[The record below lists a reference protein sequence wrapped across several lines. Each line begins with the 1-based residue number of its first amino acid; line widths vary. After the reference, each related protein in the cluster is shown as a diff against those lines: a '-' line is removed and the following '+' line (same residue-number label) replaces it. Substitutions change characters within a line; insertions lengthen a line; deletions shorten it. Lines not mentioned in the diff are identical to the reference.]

1 MNIRGRQD
9 VASFLS
15 PIPIAG
21 RIFFSEKRC
30 EPLGPVDAHQ
40 DVGYSDDRRND
51 TMMKAISFLLLAAL
65 LSGCGKNSDD
75 NSAALALLAMGGSAA
90 CSTAVANSSDNL
102 STTTVTGKY
111 KVVDTNQT
119 LCYNSTTSA
128 TEDCTG
134 LGYDGSYP
142 GNQPSYT
149 NNGNG
154 TVTDNVTGL
163 MWTRSTDINN
173 DGTVNYSDKMYQCEA
188 ESYCE
193 NLTAGGHSDWRL
205 PDIKTLYSLIQ
216 FSGKDASTFLGTDTS
231 GLTPFIDTTA
241 FDRAFGDQDAGDR
254 IIDAQY
260 ATSTIYVST
269 TMNGDTTM
277 FGVNFVDGR
286 IKGYPATKNKYY
298 VRCVR
303 GESDYGKNNFSITD
317 NGTTVTDHATGL
329 VWQQADYLSTDWQ
342 DAVDYC
348 ENLSLGMKTDWRLPN
363 VKELQ
368 SIVDYSRSPDTTS
381 SAALDAKF
389 SATSFT
395 SENGRTEW
403 GYYWASTTHVDND
416 NDAQSATNATYVSFG
431 RALGYMNGSMMD
443 VHGAGAQRSNDKTNI
458 ATEEGASS
466 ANLGQGL
473 FYYHGPQGDILRLNN
488 RVRCVRAGN

>member
-1 MNIRGRQD
+1 
-9 VASFLS
+9 
-15 PIPIAG
+15 
-21 RIFFSEKRC
+21 
-30 EPLGPVDAHQ
+30 
-40 DVGYSDDRRND
+40 
-51 TMMKAISFLLLAAL
+51 MMKAISFLLLAAL
-65 LSGCGKNSDD
+65 LHGCGKSSDD
-75 NSAALALLAMGGSAA
+75 NSAALALLATGGSAG
-90 CSTAVANSSDNL
+90 CSTGVANSATDVP
-102 STTTVTGKY
+102 TTTATGKY
-111 KVVDTNQT
+111 KVVDTKQT

-128 TEDCTG
+128 TVSCSG
-134 LGYDGSYP
+134 LGYDGSYS

-173 DGTVNYSDKMYQCEA
+173 DTFVNSSDKRFQSDA
-188 ESYCE
+188 VTYCE
-193 NLTAGGHSDWRL
+193 NLTLGGHSDWRL

-216 FSGKDASTFLGTDTS
+216 FSGKDASTYLGTDTS

-241 FDRAFGDQDAGDR
+241 FDRVFGDQDAGDR

-269 TMNGDTTM
+269 TMNGDKTM

-286 IKGYPATKNKYY
+286 IKGYPATKSKYY

-303 GESDYGKNNFSITD
+303 GESDYGKNNFSVTD
-317 NGTTVTDHATGL
+317 SGATVTDDATGL
-329 VWQQADYLSTDWQ
+329 VWQQADASSTNWQ

-348 ENLSLGMKTDWRLPN
+348 ENLSLAGETDWRLPN

-395 SENGRTEW
+395 NENGCTDW

-416 NDAQSATNATYVSFG
+416 NDAQSATNATYLSFG
-431 RALGYMNGSMMD
+431 RALGYMTGSMLD

>member
-1 MNIRGRQD
+1 
-9 VASFLS
+9 
-15 PIPIAG
+15 
-21 RIFFSEKRC
+21 
-30 EPLGPVDAHQ
+30 
-40 DVGYSDDRRND
+40 
-51 TMMKAISFLLLAAL
+51 MMKAISFLLLAAL
-65 LSGCGKNSDD
+65 LHGCGKRSDD
-75 NSAALALLAMGGSAA
+75 NSAALALLATGGSAG
-90 CSTAVANSSDNL
+90 CSTGVANSATDV
-102 STTTVTGKY
+102 STTTATGRY
-111 KVVDTNQT
+111 KVVDTKQT
-119 LCYNSTTSA
+119 LCYDSTTSA
-128 TEDCTG
+128 TVSCSG
-134 LGYDGSYP
+134 LGYDGSYS

-173 DGTVNYSDKMYQCEA
+173 DTFVNSSDKRFQSDA
-188 ESYCE
+188 VTYCE
-193 NLTAGGHSDWRL
+193 NLTLGGHSDWRL

-216 FSGKDASTFLGTDTS
+216 FSGKDASTYLGTDTS

-241 FDRAFGDQDAGDR
+241 FDRVFGDQDAGDR

-269 TMNGDTTM
+269 TMNGDKTM

-286 IKGYPATKNKYY
+286 IKGYPATKSKYY

-303 GESDYGKNNFSITD
+303 GESDYGKNNFSVTD
-317 NGTTVTDHATGL
+317 SGATVTDDATGL
-329 VWQQADYLSTDWQ
+329 VWQQADASSTSWQ

-348 ENLSLGMKTDWRLPN
+348 ENLSLAGETDWRLPN

-368 SIVDYSRSPDTTS
+368 SIVDYSRSPDTTA

-395 SENGRTEW
+395 NENGCTDW

-416 NDAQSATNATYVSFG
+416 NDAQSATNATYLSFG